1 MASGSRYP
9 TSTLN
14 LLLQGLK
21 RYMMQVNP
29 STPNFLDDKDP
40 AFCGLRGTR
49 DTVSRKLRS
58 EGVGSTVKHAA
69 VISHEEE
76 SALWTAGVLGVHTP
90 RALLNAVFYMNGKVL
105 CLRGGQEHK
114 NLKISQFT
122 FGSDQ
127 GGQYVQYA
135 ENGSKNRSGTYKEK
149 SDQNKIVK
157 HYSTPELGNQCYVFL
172 LQFYFRKLAPKVL
185 QDPDSVFYW
194 KPKEV
199 VPVCDDA
206 PWFTLQ
212 VIGRNNLASMV
223 KKMFQEVGIE
233 GKTNHSLRATGATRL
248 FEANVPEKLI
258 KERTGHK
265 SLDALRLYE
274 RTSTEQQKSVSSLLC
289 SSEGKQFSQCSTS
302 TCNQVT
308 ESNTAFSGAQTMFKD
323 FNNCTFNITFNQK

>member
-1 MASGSRYP
+1 MFSMLKMA
-9 TSTLN
+9 
-14 LLLQGLK
+14 Q
-21 RYMMQVNP
+21 
-29 STPNFLDDKDP
+29 
-40 AFCGLRGTR
+40 
-49 DTVSRKLRS
+49 
-58 EGVGSTVKHAA
+58 
-69 VISHEEE
+69 
-76 SALWTAGVLGVHTP
+76 
-90 RALLNAVFYMNGKVL
+90 
-105 CLRGGQEHK
+105 
-114 NLKISQFT
+114 
-122 FGSDQ
+122 
-127 GGQYVQYA
+127 
-135 ENGSKNRSGTYKEK
+135 
-149 SDQNKIVK
+149 KIVPGRTRRNLIK
-157 HYSTPELGNQCYVFL
+157 TRCQALFHSRTRKSVAVL
-172 LQFYFRKLAPKVL
+172 FRKLAPKVL

-199 VPVCDDA
+199 VSVCDDA

-233 GKTNHSLRATGATRL
+233 GKTNHLLRAIGATHL

-274 RTSTEQQKSVSSLLC
+274 HTSTEQQKSVSSLLC

-323 FNNCTFNITFNQK
+323 FNIYNCTFNITFNQK